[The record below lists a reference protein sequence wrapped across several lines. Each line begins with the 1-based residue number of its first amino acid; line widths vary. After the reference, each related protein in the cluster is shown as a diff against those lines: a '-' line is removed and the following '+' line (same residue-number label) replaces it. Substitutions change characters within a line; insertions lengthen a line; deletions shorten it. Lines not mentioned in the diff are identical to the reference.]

1 MDVERE
7 LSGMMVNHEK
17 VTRLFKN
24 LVLAYQKRSRRR
36 KTVDAVHEQIAK
48 VRQAA
53 VKRAPKRVV
62 EEEVGNLQ
70 QMISS
75 ILDDEKALLSQQ
87 REETRMLLEL
97 RARLDDME
105 KRILQQPQVPNAV
118 GAMKE
123 LHTINEALHDISN
136 KLDAERA
143 RRGQARRE
151 ETAEKAVLSG
161 IEAKEDIAD
170 RKIMEIEAQLK
181 LIERRHRQ
189 LAESGYSKKQLIR
202 VKALIEK
209 HKAKL
214 ERLKKKKRR

>member
-17 VTRLFKN
+17 VNRLFKN

-36 KTVDAVHEQIAK
+36 KTVEAVHEQIAK

-105 KRILQQPQVPNAV
+105 KRILQQPQAPNAV

-123 LHTINEALHDISN
+123 LHTINEMLQDISG
-136 KLDAERA
+136 KLDTERA

-151 ETAEKAVLSG
+151 ETAEKAILSG
-161 IEAKEDIAD
+161 IEAKEDID
-170 RKIMEIEAQLK
+170 ERKIMEIEAQLK
-181 LIERRHRQ
+181 LIERRHLQ
-189 LAESGYSKKQLIR
+189 LAESGYSKKQLLR

-214 ERLKKKKRR
+214 ERLKKKKRK